1 MTGRAARASL
11 AALAAAATLA
21 SATGCGI
28 LDKPSAEILGVRLQ
42 DVSLTDATMLFDV
55 KVDNPYAVPLPLS
68 NVDYALSSLGQ
79 QFLTGKADVQGS
91 VPAGGSKDLAVPVR
105 ISFLELIRAVKGARP
120 GSAIPYKADLGL
132 SVDMPV
138 TGPLRVPM
146 SRQGELSIPSAP
158 DLLDRLKDLAK

>member
-1 MTGRAARASL
+1 MTGRATRVPL
-11 AALAAAATLA
+11 AVAAAAMLLPA
-21 SATGCGI
+21 SGCGI
-28 LDKPSAEILGVRLQ
+28 FEKPGAEIVGVRLQ

-55 KVDNPYAVPLPLS
+55 RVDNPYAVPLPLT

-79 QFLTGKADVQGS
+79 QFLSGKAEVQGA
-91 VPAGGSKDLAVPVR
+91 VPAGGSKNLAVPVR
-105 ISFLELIRAVKGARP
+105 ISYLELINAVKGARP
-120 GSAIPYKADLGL
+120 GAAIPYTADLGL
-132 SVDMPV
+132 SVDVPV